1 MSDNIFGTTPTST
14 LISVAEV
21 ALKVMQ
27 GKSPIKEDWFKDEAE
42 KVEHKWKRFNTKLR
56 VKWLAQIKIMAKK
69 EDMSQEELDDRL
81 DDYGLVKFPKEKVW
95 TEVQKI
101 KPKWKKMSTSAR
113 TKWLDDLNDIA
124 IKTHTSDADVQSIL
138 DDARLKIKEE
148 VEATRMPMEAPVV
161 LDEALKPLDKSV
173 IDAFYYKKERVA
185 GELLSTNGRSLEKHG
200 MGGQTIAA
208 WLKGKIAITAVS
220 DVKSTEA
227 ILKYMKK
234 SIPKGMIDPKSYKK
248 FFEEVE
254 ADVQI
259 KKNAEKLVAKA
270 KKLGMS
276 IEKKKDE
283 SELTESTTT
292 DKKNTFTMA
301 PFEDLR
307 SVADAAL
314 KIMTRQPQ
322 EVKEEEKEEVTKEDQ
337 PQTLTEQIV

>member
-1 MSDNIFGTTPTST
+1 MSDNTILGIKPFSDYMN
-14 LISVAEV
+14 VAEV
-21 ALKVMQ
+21 AAKVMQ
-27 GKSPIKEDWFKDEAE
+27 GHQPIEEEWIDDEAR
-42 KVEHKWKRFNTKLR
+42 KVEHKWKRMNTKAR
-56 VKWLAQIKIMAKK
+56 TKWLAQIKVMADK
-69 EDMSQEELDDRL
+69 EDMDKEDLDAILSQ
-81 DDYGLVKFPKEKVW
+81 YGLTKFDNELIW
-95 TEVQKI
+95 DEAQKI
-101 KPKWKKMSTSAR
+101 KPKWKKMSTAERTQWVDKMDALAVKAR
-113 TKWLDDLNDIA
+113 
-124 IKTHTSDADVQSIL
+124 TSDADVQSIL
-138 DDARLKIKEE
+138 DDAGLKIKEE
-148 VEATRMPMEAPVV
+148 VEATRMPMEAPFV
-161 LDEALKPLDKSV
+161 LTEALKPVDKSV

-248 FFEEVE
+248 FFGEEVE
-254 ADVQI
+254 IA
-259 KKNAEKLVAKA
+259 
-270 KKLGMS
+270 
-276 IEKKKDE
+276 
-283 SELTESTTT
+283 ESTTT

-337 PQTLTEQIV
+337 PQQLTEQLV

>member
-1 MSDNIFGTTPTST
+1 MSNNTILGTKPFSDYMN
-14 LISVAEV
+14 VAEV

-27 GKSPIKEDWFKDEAE
+27 GKSSIEEQWADWLDDEARD
-42 KVEHKWKRFNTKLR
+42 VEHKWKRMNTKLR
-56 VKWLAQIKIMAKK
+56 VKWLAQIKVKAKK
-69 EDMSQEELDDRL
+69 EDMSQEVLDKIL
-81 DDYGLVKFPKEKVW
+81 DQYGLTKFPKEKVW
-95 TEVQKI
+95 HEAEKI

-113 TKWLDDLNDIA
+113 IKWLDDLDDIA
-124 IKTHTSDADVQSIL
+124 KKTHTSHADVQSIL
-138 DDARLKIKEE
+138 DDAKLKKEE
-148 VEATRMPMEAPVV
+148 VEATRMPMEAPFV
-161 LDEALKPLDKSV
+161 LTEALKPVDKSV

-234 SIPKGMIDPKSYKK
+234 SIPKGMFDPKSYKK
-248 FFEEVE
+248 FFGEEVE
-254 ADVQI
+254 I
-259 KKNAEKLVAKA
+259 
-270 KKLGMS
+270 
-276 IEKKKDE
+276 
-283 SELTESTTT
+283 TESTTT
-292 DKKNTFTMA
+292 DKKNTFGMA
-301 PFEDLR
+301 PFKDLKN
-307 SVADAAL
+307 VADAAL